1 MNKKKVTQVLLDIR
15 VLLSGAAIVVG
26 FLYDLIN
33 K

>member
-15 VLLSGAAIVVG
+15 VLLSGAVIVVG